1 MLYIIIWFDTL
12 VVTAIGAG
20 VIAFAKAYGKE
31 RGKQK
36 AKGNITV
43 IRTVTDEHSLERPDG
58 YIEKYKRSI
67 QEQVA
72 LPSGNEAVELVR
84 PLPEQAYLE

>member
-1 MLYIIIWFDTL
+1 MLYIIIWFGIL

-36 AKGNITV
+36 ATRNITV
-43 IRTVTDEHSLERPDG
+43 IRTFTDEHSLERPDG
-58 YIEKYKRSI
+58 YIEKHKRSI
-67 QEQVA
+67 QEQVD